1 MTMFDII
8 KHCEKERS
16 KCKTD
21 YSRLKTATSDPS
33 ITRKMR
39 YSQLSRVS
47 KYVTIRN
54 FNEATAPAKEI
65 IPTHQ
70 YPKGQIYVFPVFS

>member
-21 YSRLKTATSDPS
+21 YSRLKTASIDPS

-39 YSQLSRVS
+39 YSQLSRTS
-47 KYVTIRN
+47 KYTTVRN
-54 FNEATAPAKEI
+54 FKEAIAPVEI
-65 IPTHQ
+65 LAHQ
-70 YPKGQIYVFPVFS
+70 YPTGQIYTFSRIL

>member
-16 KCKTD
+16 KCKTE
-21 YSRLKTATSDPS
+21 YSRLKTATCDPS

-54 FNEATAPAKEI
+54 FKQATAPAKKN
-65 IPTHQ
+65 IPTHH
-70 YPKGQIYVFPVFS
+70 YPKGQIYTFPLFS